1 MAMGNRKAAEAVI
14 LKWISELDPS
24 GLNTE
29 QTKTFFKDMSDVQFD
44 EYINR
49 LEQGL
54 DFVSLVYENLK
65 DSQISVDNNLRV
77 AQLMKHEFFE
87 KLWLTDA
94 ITGRTYLTPLEYLV
108 IDLPVK
114 RQVEMLTKKI
124 SIPDDNRHID
134 ELTDQPTG
142 VSKGASLSYPEMLVL
157 YSKGLDQSI
166 IEMMKFRGG
175 DSKAF
180 LEMERSI
187 RDTGGVDLK
196 AIDKGNTKVKSTMV
210 LSTLLKGM
218 HLDNNF

>member
-1 MAMGNRKAAEAVI
+1 MGNRKAAEAII
-14 LKWISELDPS
+14 LKWVAELDPS
-24 GLNTE
+24 GKNTQLTE
-29 QTKTFFKDMSDVQFD
+29 QFFKDMDDEQF
-44 EYINR
+44 EVYMQRI
-49 LEQGL
+49 ESGL

-65 DSQISVDNNLRV
+65 QSDISVDNNLRV
-77 AQLMKHEFFE
+77 AKLMKHEFFE

-114 RQVEMLTKKI
+114 RQIEMLSKKI
-124 SIPDDNRHID
+124 SVPDDNRHID

-166 IEMMKFRGG
+166 LEMMKYRGG
-175 DSKAF
+175 DTKAF

-196 AIDKGNTKVKSTMV
+196 AIYRGDTKVKSTQV
-210 LSTLLKGM
+210 LNTLLKGM